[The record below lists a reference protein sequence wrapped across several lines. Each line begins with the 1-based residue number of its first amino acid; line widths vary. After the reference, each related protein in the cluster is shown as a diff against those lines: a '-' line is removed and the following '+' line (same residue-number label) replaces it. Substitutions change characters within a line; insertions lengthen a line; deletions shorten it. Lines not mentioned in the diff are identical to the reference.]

1 MNLDQFAASF
11 HPVKRA
17 ISSCDQTA
25 ATSDSHMVIAAT
37 VLSANRDL
45 CVLEIN
51 GVQYEIPGQDVVD
64 IQLAALNPVAKATET
79 TETETAKD
87 GKAPA
92 KAASPAEEA
101 PAEAEVKAG
110 SDLAFLKVK
119 ADAVLTRRVDVPVS
133 LIAAMG
139 TWVTLV
145 STATDKQT

>member
-17 ISSCDQTA
+17 VSSCDQTA

-51 GVQYEIPGQDVVD
+51 GVQYEIPGQDVAD
-64 IQLAALNPVAKATET
+64 IQLAALNPAAET